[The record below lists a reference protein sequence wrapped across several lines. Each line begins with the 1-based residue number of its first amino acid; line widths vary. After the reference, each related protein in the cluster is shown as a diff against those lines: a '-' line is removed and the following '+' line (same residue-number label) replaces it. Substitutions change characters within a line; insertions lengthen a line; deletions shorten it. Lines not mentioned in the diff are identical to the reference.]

1 MKEIKEINKV
11 KESKMSLE
19 VLVLESVGSCID
31 CTGTTYPLN
40 IDGTPDTAG
49 GVHFSECTHEW
60 YDGLSQDDYS
70 LFLEWHIDN
79 NLSAFNK
86 ELI

>member
-1 MKEIKEINKV
+1 MKEKLNKKENKV
-11 KESKMSLE
+11 SLE
-19 VLVLESVGSCID
+19 TLVLESVGSCID

-40 IDGTPDTAG
+40 VDGTPDTDS
-49 GVHFSECTHEW
+49 GVHFSECSDEW

>member
-1 MKEIKEINKV
+1 
-11 KESKMSLE
+11 MSMN

-31 CTGTTYPLN
+31 EDGITYPLN
-40 IDGTPDTAG
+40 VDDTPDMNSG
-49 GVHFSECTHEW
+49 IHFSECTHEW

-70 LFLEWHIDN
+70 LFLEWHIDH

-86 ELI
+86 EMI